1 MSWMYRVLIL
11 TAALC
16 LVYATAC
23 LSPVAAPP
31 GAVFAEMADVDIA
44 WDPSWV
50 GQESRWALVRAD
62 FRVYDSEDDLPLNN
76 IVVEIGS
83 SYSGVYVLPTSA
95 VNVEFCSGDGG
106 VCEAFE
112 DDPNQT
118 WAQFIGV
125 NDQVRPT
132 YLKGYTDAQGVETVW
147 LWIEDMPVGVDQILD
162 VQIWATIGVDFIDFD
177 IKGGS

>member
-23 LSPVAAPP
+23 MSPVAAPL
-31 GAVFAEMADVDIA
+31 GAVFAEMSDIDIA
-44 WDPSWV
+44 WDPSWLNM
-50 GQESRWALVRAD
+50 ESKWALVRAD
-62 FRVYDSEDDLPLNN
+62 FRVYNCEDDLPLNN

-83 SYSGVYVLPTSA
+83 SFSEVYVLPTSA
-95 VNVEFCSGDGG
+95 INVELCEGDGD
-106 VCEAFE
+106 VCQAYL

-132 YLKGYTDAQGVETVW
+132 YFKGYTNAQGVESVW
-147 LWIEDMPVGVDQILD
+147 LWVEDMPLGEDDVKD
-162 VQIWATIGVDFIDFD
+162 VQIWATIGVDSIDFT